1 MTSKDFF
8 DKYPSYKTYFKNFLG
23 AWTFAS
29 GDKTL
34 TISEVGEMEM
44 YDQETGGKKV
54 EPVLHFA
61 EEQLPMVLNVTN
73 ATTIEEV
80 LGTDNWHD
88 WIGKQ
93 IIVGT
98 SKVKA
103 FGKTQDAIRVRDRK
117 PDTETFICERCGQ
130 IVTPASGRSAAQL
143 VDIAKRN
150 TGKILCGACMKK
162 EAEKNG

>member
-54 EPVLHFA
+54 EPVLHFV

-88 WIGKQ
+88 WVGKQ

-117 PDTETFICERCGQ
+117 PEVITCDKCGQ
-130 IVTPASGRSAAQL
+130 VIVPPAGRSVRDLIRKTQADYGLNLCLDCARALKQEAQ
-143 VDIAKRN
+143 
-150 TGKILCGACMKK
+150 
-162 EAEKNG
+162 E

>member
-1 MTSKDFF
+1 MTNKEFF

-23 AWTFAS
+23 AWTFAN

-34 TISEVGEMEM
+34 TISDVGEMEM

-88 WIGKQ
+88 WVGKQ

-117 PDTETFICERCGQ
+117 PEVISCDKCGQ
-130 IVTPASGRSAAQL
+130 VIVPPAGRSVRDLIRKTQADYGLNLCLDCARALKQEAQ
-143 VDIAKRN
+143 
-150 TGKILCGACMKK
+150 
-162 EAEKNG
+162 E